1 MPKLADPKLADK
13 VAVVTGATS
22 GMALAAAK
30 ALSDEGAHVYIT
42 GRRAE
47 MLQRAAAEIGPNVTP
62 VQADSGDLA
71 ALDRLAETVRQ
82 GHGRVDVL
90 FASAGYGGGG
100 QPLGAVTQESFDRIF
115 GVNVRGTL
123 FTAQTLLPLMGDGA
137 SIILNGSAGSDRG
150 LPGLSLYSASKAAL
164 RSFARTWAAELA
176 PRGIRVNVIVPGPTD
191 TAAFA
196 GTSEEAKQGYA
207 TVIPLGRLGQP
218 EDIGKAVLFLAS
230 SDASFVTGSAMYV
243 DGGYAQV

>member
-1 MPKLADPKLADK
+1 MPKFAGK
-13 VAVVTGATS
+13 VAVITGATS

-30 ALSDEGAHVYIT
+30 ALSHEGAHVYIT
-42 GRRAE
+42 GRRAQ
-47 MLQRAAAEIGPNVTP
+47 MLRQAAAQIGPGVTA
-62 VQADSGDLA
+62 VQADSADLT
-71 ALDRLAETVRQ
+71 ALEHLAETVRQ

-100 QPLGAVTQESFDRIF
+100 QPLGEVTAEAFDQIF
-115 GVNVRGTL
+115 GVNVRGTI
-123 FTAQTLLPLMGDGA
+123 FTVQALLPLMGDGA
-137 SIILNGSAGSDRG
+137 SVILNGSAGSVRG

-164 RSFARTWAAELA
+164 RSLARTWAAELA

-196 GTSEEAKQGYA
+196 GTSEEAKKGYA
-207 TVIPLGRLGQP
+207 TVVPLGRLGRP
-218 EDIGKAVLFLAS
+218 EEIGSAVLFLAS
-230 SDASFVTGSAMYV
+230 SDASFVTGTALYV